1 MKKFL
6 FTVLA
11 LVCFS
16 LSSFANDIEPKSII
30 EPIPTADVKKASD
43 DKCVLYDFSYSYVE
57 FCGGDAQDGN
67 NYVCHF
73 GHFLMLVC

>member
-16 LSSFANDIEPKSII
+16 LSSFANDIEPKSVI

-43 DKCVLYDFSYSYVE
+43 DKCVLYDVSYSFYTYD
-57 FCGGDAQDGN
+57 GGDPNDGN
-67 NYVCHF
+67 NYTCYF
-73 GHFLMLVC
+73 GHFYMLVC

>member
-16 LSSFANDIEPKSII
+16 LSSFANDIEPKSVI

-43 DKCVLYDFSYSYVE
+43 DKCVLYEVSYGYVE
-57 FCGGDAQDGN
+57 FDGIDAGDPN
-67 NYVCHF
+67 SYTIHF
-73 GHFLMLVC
+73 GHFYMLVC